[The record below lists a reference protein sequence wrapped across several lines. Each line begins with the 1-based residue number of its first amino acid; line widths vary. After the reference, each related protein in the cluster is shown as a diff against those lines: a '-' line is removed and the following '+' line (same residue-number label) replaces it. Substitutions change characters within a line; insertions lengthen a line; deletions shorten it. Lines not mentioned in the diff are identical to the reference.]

1 MEMSIDHIAK
11 FSYNFVIKQEGVVI
25 MQQLNQVLI

>member
-11 FSYNFVIKQEGVVI
+11 FSYNFVIKQEGVI